1 MGAWTRVLMMICVA
15 ISLLAAG
22 GCSSCRRSG
31 DDDGTSPTT
40 KELPRLELKDET
52 PGLVLTWLDA
62 KGDFHVVQKVADVPT
77 EGKDAVRVYLEGR
90 EEGTLD
96 QFYVADLRL
105 KAGDGSYPVSTMS
118 RSEWELLA
126 ERRRARTMAA
136 AGPSGSGSARP
147 SPTQA
152 PTAAAPSAKLTVI
165 VYGADWCQPCKDA
178 MRYLRRKGVNA
189 IEKDIEEDEGARA
202 EMKAKMKRAGI
213 SDRGGIPV
221 IDIRGKI
228 LQGFSPRDIDKA
240 IAEVTKGEE
249 L

>member
-1 MGAWTRVLMMICVA
+1 MQAWRRLALV
-15 ISLLAAG
+15 LLAMVALLVAG
-22 GCSSCRRSG
+22 GCSSCRKSN
-31 DDDGTSPTT
+31 DDGTSPSS

-62 KGDFHVVQKVADVPT
+62 KGDFHVVQKLADVPT

-96 QFYVADLRL
+96 QFYIADLRL
-105 KAGDGSYPVSTMS
+105 KAADGTYPVATMS

-136 AGPSGSGSARP
+136 AAPSGSGSARP
-147 SPTQA
+147 APTEA
-152 PTAAAPSAKLTVI
+152 PTAAAPNSKLTVI

-189 IEKDIEEDEGARA
+189 IEKDIEEDESARA
-202 EMKAKMKRAGI
+202 EMKAKMRRAGI

-228 LQGFSPRDIDKA
+228 LQGFSARDIDKA

>member
-1 MGAWTRVLMMICVA
+1 MAARRSIVLILCAVFA
-15 ISLLAAG
+15 VVPFG
-22 GCSSCRRSG
+22 GCSGCRKT
-31 DDDGTSPTT
+31 DDDGTRPSS

-52 PGLVLTWLDA
+52 PGLVLTWLDG
-62 KGDFHVVQKVADVPT
+62 KGDFHVVQKTSEVPT

-105 KAGDGSYPVSTMS
+105 KAADGTYPVSTMS

-136 AGPSGSGSARP
+136 AGPGGSGSARP
-147 SPTQA
+147 SPTEA

-165 VYGADWCQPCKDA
+165 VYGADWCQACKDA
-178 MRYLRRKGVNA
+178 MRYLRKKGVSA
-189 IEKDIEEDEGARA
+189 IEKDIEEDETARA
-202 EMKAKMKRAGI
+202 EMKAKMRRAGL

-221 IDIRGKI
+221 IDVRGKI